1 MADFR
6 KSVFRIKAFTLAE
19 LIAVIAI
26 ILLLAGVVIGRTGK
40 VPAFISFENTI
51 GRIRTVFS
59 EASRISSVQGK
70 DVKVLFNEESKAFQ
84 IGNISNE
91 SKVQKNFTS
100 CTLPENIEII
110 FDEKSDDG
118 FIFYPDGTASGPAFK
133 VSCKGHSRLME
144 LSQLTGSLIVKELE
158 E

>member
-1 MADFR
+1 MAESR
-6 KSVFRIKAFTLAE
+6 KSFLLIKAFTLAE

-40 VPAFISFENTI
+40 VPAFISFENTV
-51 GRIRTVFS
+51 GHIRTVFS

-70 DVKVLFNEESKAFQ
+70 DVKVLFDKENRTFQ

-100 CTLPENIEII
+100 CTIPENIEIL

-118 FIFYPDGTASGPAFK
+118 FIFYPDGTASGPTFK
-133 VSCKGHSRLME
+133 LSCKGHLRLMG